1 MDMQKNLLSKYNYDV
16 NKDEKDRY
24 ESLRKALVIMGPIKL
39 CNSLRSMY
47 KKKNEDDTEYKTL
60 KDDKKWLKKEYLKD
74 INEIKDIEGK
84 KPIKKIKIK
93 SKSKTRKRS
102 KRKSRRNKDKKSK
115 KVKK

>member
-1 MDMQKNLLSKYNYDV
+1 MDMQKNLLIKYNYDV

-47 KKKNEDDTEYKTL
+47 KKKNEDDIEYKTL

-74 INEIKDIEGK
+74 INEIKDIEEK
-84 KPIKKIKIK
+84 KPVKKIKIK
-93 SKSKTRKRS
+93 SKTRKKS
-102 KRKSRRNKDKKSK
+102 KRKSRRNKDKSKNK

>member
-1 MDMQKNLLSKYNYDV
+1 MDTQKNLLVKYNYDV

-47 KKKNEDDTEYKTL
+47 KKKNEDDIEYKTL
-60 KDDKKWLKKEYLKD
+60 KEDKKWLKKEYLKD
-74 INEIKDIEGK
+74 INQIKDIEEK
-84 KPIKKIKIK
+84 KPIKKSKNKI
-93 SKSKTRKRS
+93 RKKS